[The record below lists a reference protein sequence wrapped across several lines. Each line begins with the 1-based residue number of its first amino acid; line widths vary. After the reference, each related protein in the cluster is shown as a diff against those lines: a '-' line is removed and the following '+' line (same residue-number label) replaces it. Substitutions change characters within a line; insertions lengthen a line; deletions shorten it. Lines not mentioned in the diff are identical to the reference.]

1 MNKVDKNLS
10 NGNIYKVS
18 PLSRK
23 LTQNNSFIAKS
34 TIMNKRIFML
44 LALVGCFIMPA
55 LAQNKIT
62 GTIVEEA
69 NGKGIPFV
77 NVGLFRQADSV
88 FVSGTAADDKGRFE
102 LIAPNGDYR
111 LSVSAIGFQTFEQL
125 LTVKGNQDLGKLK
138 LSEGATKLDEVV
150 VTEKRP
156 LFAVEGEKTMYNEA
170 EDPSIQTGTASDAL
184 QNAPGVEVD
193 VEGNITLRGTSSV
206 EVWIND
212 KPSHMSSENLKT
224 YIQQLPANS
233 IDRVEVITNPSA
245 RYGSK
250 TDGIINIVT
259 NAKIQKNEFFSF
271 GVNGSTNPSIT
282 PWMSYVWSNNKLTV
296 NAYLNGG
303 YSFWKG
309 NSYEQQKLFNAAG
322 DLANYENDT
331 SRFDS
336 RNYNAGGYFSL
347 DYEIDTANSLNFWA
361 GGWPSWGKSSNGI
374 SYYREQYLDAAG
386 IPLLDTL
393 VTDFAESSTGKNHY
407 AGGFMG
413 LYYQHKF
420 DNKGHN
426 LSVSINGDTWGG
438 SNSGQ
443 IDRVFVAPTA
453 YTRSLYQNS
462 GWRSIGIE
470 GEVIYNRPYS
480 ENGEVSVGIN
490 SSYSP
495 EKNSLATDTIAN
507 GEWVHDLYRT
517 YDVTFTNLSNE
528 AFVTLQHKWGGFTV
542 KPGIRFVS
550 ERVSGQYGTTLPNDT
565 IDYNFSKPFYS
576 WRPSLHLS
584 YRTKSMHNFRASY
597 TRRIAAP
604 EAEQL
609 SAFPQYHEDSYSTGN
624 PELERIFTDAIELG
638 WTKYWDKFGSV
649 GLSAYY
655 RGKSN
660 EVNTIKMSE
669 YHWLYGRV
677 VPYSYPVNVGRS
689 YNTGFEANVMFRP
702 SGFFNMR
709 FYANLYDSYIET
721 VFNNQTYTSDMWSYS
736 FRLNMWAK
744 LWNKLEVTA
753 SGYYSSPTQSLFQ
766 ERHAR
771 YGINAGL
778 RADFFDRKLSV
789 FVNANDI
796 FNWNSWGMSNSSP
809 YVQSSSSSKYN
820 SRSVSV
826 GVTFRFGKMEL
837 EQRARQGADDSQGA
851 PQGMG
856 GM

>member
-1 MNKVDKNLS
+1 
-10 NGNIYKVS
+10 
-18 PLSRK
+18 
-23 LTQNNSFIAKS
+23 
-34 TIMNKRIFML
+34 ML

-150 VTEKRP
+150 ITEKRP
-156 LFAVEGEKTMYNEA
+156 LFAVEGEKTMYNVA

-212 KPSHMSSENLKT
+212 KPSHMTAENLKT
-224 YIQQLPANS
+224 YIQTMPANS

-245 RYGSK
+245 RYGSNA
-250 TDGIINIVT
+250 DGIINIVT

-271 GVNGSTNPSIT
+271 GVNGSTRPSVT
-282 PWMSYVWSNNKLTV
+282 PWMSYVWSNDKLTF
-296 NAYLNGG
+296 NAYINGG
-303 YSFWKG
+303 YSIWKG
-309 NSYEQQKLFNAAG
+309 NSYSDQSLFTQEHL
-322 DLANYENDT
+322 LANHEIDT
-331 SRFDS
+331 ST
-336 RNYNAGGYFSL
+336 YNSKDFNTGGYFSL
-347 DYEIDTANSLNFWA
+347 DYEIDTANSINVWLS
-361 GGWPSWGKSSNGI
+361 GWPNWGKNTNSMSVF
-374 SYYREQYLDAAG
+374 REEF
-386 IPLLDTL
+386 IPDSLT
-393 VTDFAESSTGKNHY
+393 TDFAESSNAWNRNYFANG
-407 AGGFMG
+407 G
-413 LYYQHKF
+413 LYYRHKF
-420 DNKGHN
+420 DDKGHN
-426 LSVSINGDTWGG
+426 LSVSVNAMGWGG
-438 SNSGQ
+438 GYGGTITRAFTQPYEYKKVMQQVSNYSSFG
-443 IDRVFVAPTA
+443 A
-453 YTRSLYQNS
+453 
-462 GWRSIGIE
+462 E
-470 GEVIYNRPYS
+470 GEIIYNRPYS
-480 ENGEVSVGIN
+480 ENGEIAVGYTVGID
-490 SSYSP
+490 P
-495 EKNSLATDTIAN
+495 EKRYLITDTVTNPYGDEDAWNWDNDVYRSYKAN
-507 GEWVHDLYRT
+507 FSTL
-517 YDVTFTNLSNE
+517 NNE
-528 AFVTLQHKWGGFTV
+528 AFVTLQHKFGGFTV

-550 ERVSGQYGTTLPNDT
+550 ELVSGEYPDSSQ
-565 IDYNFSKPFYS
+565 YNFSRHFFS
-576 WRPSLHLS
+576 VRPSIHLT
-584 YRTKSMHNFRASY
+584 YMTKSMHNFKLSY
-597 TRRIAAP
+597 TRRISAP
-604 EAEQL
+604 DADDL
-609 SAFPQYHEDSYSTGN
+609 STFPMYHEDNYSTGN
-624 PELERIFTDAIELG
+624 PELERIFTNAIEAG
-638 WTKYWDKFGSV
+638 WTKYWMSFGSV

-660 EVNTIKMSE
+660 EVNTISMSE
-669 YHWLYGRV
+669 YHWLYNRIV
-677 VPYSYPVNVGRS
+677 SYSYPVNVGRS
-689 YNTGFEANVMFRP
+689 HNTGWEANVMYRP
-702 SGFFNMR
+702 NGFFNLR

-721 VFNNQTYTSDMWSYS
+721 QFGDQLYKSDMWSYS

-753 SGYYSSPTQSLFQ
+753 SGYYSSPTQSLFS

-789 FVNANDI
+789 FVNASDI
-796 FNWNSWGMSNSSP
+796 FNWNSWGQSNNSP
-809 YVQSSSSSKYN
+809 YVVSTSNSKYN